1 MPDVPIARG
10 QKVFLAVWPGCAPR
24 TATPPQPRFR
34 EPFRLRADRTLPV
47 VAPVVQVS
55 LNPATTHSFRATE
68 RVLGI
73 DGRRPT
79 LKWNGYGEYVAHL
92 YDGLEKERLFV

>member
-1 MPDVPIARG
+1 VPH
-10 QKVFLAVWPGCAPR
+10 PR
-24 TATPPQPRFR
+24 WSQ
-34 EPFRLRADRTLPV
+34 
-47 VAPVVQVS
+47 
-55 LNPATTHSFRATE
+55 ATE

-92 YDGLEKERLFV
+92 YDGLDKERLFA